1 MGKISTVSAC
11 ESLYAMEET
20 DTKPSITQ
28 LISMVTRVM
37 RNVLR
42 GHITGDPALI
52 SGWAWSKKASLRS
65 DLSVLPDAL
74 ESGVCIFSH
83 LSF

>member
-1 MGKISTVSAC
+1 MGKVSMVSAC
-11 ESLYAMEET
+11 KSLYAMEER
-20 DTKPSITQ
+20 DTKPPITQ

-37 RNVLR
+37 RNVLIGR
-42 GHITGDPALI
+42 ITRDPALI
-52 SGWAWSKKASLRS
+52 SGWAWSQKASLRS